1 MTDDIQEIRDDIAY
15 VRNLLGDDGT
25 ILFASG
31 LGLVIAGIVFGLMVL
46 REALIG
52 GGFLQYPAT
61 LHQLMPWDAV
71 VIFFV
76 AFLGIGYYIKK
87 VRGKFDTRPSAMTA
101 TARAMWAGWV
111 AVGLGHLVASVG
123 MSAAG
128 TDLTGI
134 TLFAFWGGGWCVV
147 WAVYRRAWI
156 AAVALACYAV
166 ALATGHLWN
175 TPYAGFIVAAG
186 FVVGA
191 VIPGMVLV
199 RVARSYA

>member
-1 MTDDIQEIRDDIAY
+1 MTEDIQEIRDDIAY
-15 VRNLLGDDGT
+15 IRNLLGDDGT

-31 LGLVIAGIVFGLMVL
+31 LGLLIGGIVFGLMVF

-52 GGFLQYPAT
+52 GGFLDYPAV
-61 LHQLMPWDAV
+61 LQQLMPWDAI

-76 AFLGIGYYIKK
+76 AFLGIGGYVKK
-87 VRGKFDTRPSAMTA
+87 VRRQFDTPPAAMTA

-111 AVGLGHLVASVG
+111 AVGIGHLAASLG
-123 MSAAG
+123 MTAAG
-128 TDLTGI
+128 TDLSGI

-166 ALATGHLWN
+166 ALATGYLWG
-175 TPYAGFIVAAG
+175 TPYAGFITAAG
-186 FVVGA
+186 FVIGA
-191 VIPGMVLV
+191 AIPGLVLV
-199 RVARSYA
+199 RVAKSYA